1 MAEQKHVESMAETGE
16 RFTTRIE
23 KLSERLIRHFLEE
36 AWNKRNLAVIDEL
49 FTPDAVAHDPAVPT
63 VTDVESTKQFIA
75 ACLTAFPDL
84 QVTADDLFTA
94 ADKIAARWTV
104 RGTHKGEFLGIAPTE
119 KSMAVTGIT
128 IYRLAGGKVAEY
140 WSHWDSPGLL
150 QQLGAV
156 RQGDQAKGA

>member
-1 MAEQKHVESMAETGE
+1 MAEQKHAEGMAETWQ
-16 RFTTRIE
+16 RVTNRDE
-23 KLSERLIRHFLEE
+23 KLSERLVRHLLDE

-49 FTPDAVAHDPAVPT
+49 FTPDAVAHDPAVPM
-63 VTDVESTKQFIA
+63 VTDVEGTKQFIA

-94 ADKIAARWTV
+94 ADKVAARWTV

-119 KSMAVTGIT
+119 KSVTVTGIT
-128 IYRLAGGKVAEY
+128 IYRLAGGKIAEY
-140 WSHWDSPGLL
+140 WSNWDSPGLL